1 MCYSAGPFIAK
12 VSCSPSK
19 ASLCL
24 RIPHSLA
31 CKYKTRMEVTD
42 TPAYINLKL
51 ITAIKSDIVQAPRL
65 QTLRFT
71 QVRKKAFT

>member
-1 MCYSAGPFIAK
+1 
-12 VSCSPSK
+12 
-19 ASLCL
+19 
-24 RIPHSLA
+24 
-31 CKYKTRMEVTD
+31 MEVTD